1 MIHLGANMT
10 ILDSCRELLE
20 ICRVKCGP
28 SDEPILPGGR
38 TNEKA
43 MCDAMA
49 AIEQFADLIRAL
61 DEADTAFVV
70 LNICDG

>member
-1 MIHLGANMT
+1 MT

-38 TNEKA
+38 TNEQA
-43 MCDAMA
+43 MRDAMT
-49 AIEQFADLIRAL
+49 AIEQFSEPNTGRHPGHRNCRAGL
-61 DEADTAFVV
+61 HSRLA
-70 LNICDG
+70 GRSW